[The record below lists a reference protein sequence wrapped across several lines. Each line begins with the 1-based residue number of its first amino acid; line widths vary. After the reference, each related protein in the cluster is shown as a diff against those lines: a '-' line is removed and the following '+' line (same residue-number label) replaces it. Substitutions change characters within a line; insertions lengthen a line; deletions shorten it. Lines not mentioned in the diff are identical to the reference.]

1 MKVDINC
8 LSRVTQPKNHVGNR
22 PQTVSN
28 NNTHSGATMTF
39 RTSINSNGKPKDF
52 LKRGL
57 KSMFPNYEDEQK
69 NTPPVDTGN
78 SSRSKESS

>member
-1 MKVDINC
+1 
-8 LSRVTQPKNHVGNR
+8 
-22 PQTVSN
+22 
-28 NNTHSGATMTF
+28 MTF